1 MITEETVLKAL
12 ETVNDPEIGIDVV
25 NLGFIYNVKIEEGDK
40 VTVAMTLT
48 MKGCPLHASL
58 KSNAEDAIRRL
69 AGAREAEVN
78 IVWDPPWNP
87 KMMSDKAKGKLGFS
101 SDMLEE

>member
-1 MITEETVLKAL
+1 MITEEAVLKAL
-12 ETVNDPEIGIDVV
+12 ESVNDPEIGIDVV
-25 NLGFIYNVKIEEGDK
+25 NLGFIYDVKIEPDDR

-48 MKGCPLHASL
+48 MRGCPLHGSL
-58 KSNAEDAIRRL
+58 KAEAEDAIRRL
-69 AGAREAEVN
+69 AGAREAVVN

>member
-1 MITEETVLKAL
+1 MMITEQAVMKAL

-25 NLGFIYNVKIEEGDK
+25 NLGFIYDVKIEGDT

-58 KSNAEDAIRRL
+58 KSNAEGAIRKL
-69 AGAREAEVN
+69 AGAKEATVN

-87 KMMSDKAKGKLGFS
+87 GMMSDKAKGIMGFS
-101 SDMLEE
+101 PEMLEE